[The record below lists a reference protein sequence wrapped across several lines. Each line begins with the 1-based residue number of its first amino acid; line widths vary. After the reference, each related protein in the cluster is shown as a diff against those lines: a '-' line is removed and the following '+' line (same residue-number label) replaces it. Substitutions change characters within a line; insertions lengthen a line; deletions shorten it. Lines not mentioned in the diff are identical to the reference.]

1 MFHLQSGV
9 NVVRDAACVLLLDDD
24 RWAKVYFGTGSIG
37 AIWLPKKVQLQSGL
51 DVLPLALNHNAALQ
65 LGKDNNENNQNKTNK
80 ERPQKQK
87 TAAEMHVAPR
97 IITDMPQ
104 MMPQTCHRHRL
115 PPDGAVVGT
124 F

>member
-65 LGKDNNENNQNKTNK
+65 LGKDNNENNQNKETKNGS
-80 ERPQKQK
+80 RDACS
-87 TAAEMHVAPR
+87 TADNHRHASDDAP
-97 IITDMPQ
+97 DMPQ
-104 MMPQTCHRHRL
+104 T
-115 PPDGAVVGT
+115 
-124 F
+124 